1 MVNLNVEVTQQS
13 GYWIIYRKHGDRVLS
28 ELRERLVTITDDNC
42 DVLFACGCLVAFFA
56 INELSLSDTSIP
68 TDHLSICARVA
79 QCMKMI
85 AGLVEIFRSAPQ
97 AIASGPLGCLLEGH
111 WFPVP
116 MTFQLSDDT
125 CSALLTLKTAIMSS
139 PSQDPVNQATI
150 EYTYN
155 LLDLLYL
162 ETAYLMVTTSVNAN
176 TILKFNGIVSN
187 SFIALVQEGHEAA
200 LLIYAYYSILA
211 ASIEGSWCI
220 NRRFGFTVLSYVRQV
235 IQLESLHLLDWPEQQ
250 CANGLRSLM
259 ESKRGFEH
267 STPPQPTWQ
276 HLLAIRDAAPSSTT
290 SSPID

>member
-1 MVNLNVEVTQQS
+1 MINLNLDPKSQS
-13 GYWIIYRKHGDRVLS
+13 EYWIIYRKHGDRVLS
-28 ELRERLVTITDDNC
+28 ELRERLVTITDENC

-56 INELSLSDTSIP
+56 INELSLSDMSIP
-68 TDHLSICARVA
+68 TDHLSVCGRVA

-111 WFPVP
+111 WMPVP

-125 CSALLTLKTAIMSS
+125 CAALLRLKTAIMTS
-139 PSQDPVNQATI
+139 PTQDPVNQATI

-187 SFIALVQEGHEAA
+187 AFISLVQEGHEAA

-220 NRRFGFTVLSYVRQV
+220 NRRFGFTVLAYVRQA
-235 IQLESLHLLDWPEQQ
+235 IQPSSLYLLDWPEAQ
-250 CANGLRSLM
+250 CHNGLRSLM
-259 ESKRGFEH
+259 ESKRGIEQQ
-267 STPPQPTWQ
+267 TPPPPSWQ
-276 HLLAIRDAAPSSTT
+276 HLLAIRDAAPSST
-290 SSPID
+290 SSPVD